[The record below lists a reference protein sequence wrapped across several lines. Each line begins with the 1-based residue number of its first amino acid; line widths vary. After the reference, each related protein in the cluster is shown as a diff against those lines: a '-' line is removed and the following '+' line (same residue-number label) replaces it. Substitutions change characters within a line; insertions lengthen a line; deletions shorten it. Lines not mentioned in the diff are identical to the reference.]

1 MSLESELR
9 RAADEFVLAVAVVAD
24 ERGND
29 PAELAEQA
37 LADSL
42 ARLTESGALG
52 RGDDEDDDEAAG

>member
-1 MSLESELR
+1 MVEIGLEAELR

-24 ERGND
+24 AKGRMPSD
-29 PAELAEQA
+29 LAAEA

-52 RGDDEDDDEAAG
+52 AEPEA